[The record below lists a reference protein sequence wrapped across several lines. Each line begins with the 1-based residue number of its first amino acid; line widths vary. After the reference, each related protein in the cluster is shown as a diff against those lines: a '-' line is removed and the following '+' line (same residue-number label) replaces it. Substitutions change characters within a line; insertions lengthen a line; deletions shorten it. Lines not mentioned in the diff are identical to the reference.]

1 MITFYMLL
9 EMNWAQIYHN
19 RALKT
24 QAGAFTPACVCRLKD
39 DRADIQKAILC
50 QKPGRL
56 SDKGKP
62 PWFGVLYYF

>member
-1 MITFYMLL
+1 MIFY
-9 EMNWAQIYHN
+9 